1 MLILGLTGSLGTG
14 KTTVAKMFFDLGAKV
29 MDADAIAHRL
39 MRRGGTAFKPI
50 VRYFGKKIL
59 EAGEIDRKKLA
70 EIVFNDAQQLDKLG
84 RVIHP
89 LVAKEMKD
97 MIANLKR
104 GKAKQTIV
112 LDVPLLIEASFNE
125 WVDYVVVV
133 KANRKMQLDRAV
145 QSMGLTRA
153 EAVKRLHVQMPIL
166 EKIRRAD
173 IIIDNRGNLT
183 ETKKQVRK
191 IWQKL
196 QRKKQ

>member
-39 MRRGGTAFKPI
+39 MRRGGAAFKPI
-50 VRYFGKKIL
+50 VRHFGEKIL
-59 EAGEIDRKKLA
+59 KAGEIDRRKLA
-70 EIVFNDAQQLDKLG
+70 EIVFNDVRQLDKLC
-84 RVIHP
+84 RIIHP
-89 LVAKEMKD
+89 LVAKEIKD
-97 MIANLKR
+97 TIANFKR
-104 GKAKQTIV
+104 RQAKQTIV
-112 LDVPLLIEASFNE
+112 LDVPLLIEAGFNE

-145 QSMGLTRA
+145 RRMGLTRA
-153 EAVKRLHVQMPIL
+153 EAVKRLNVQMPIL
-166 EKIRRAD
+166 EKIRCAD

-191 IWQKL
+191 IWQKI